1 LNIRF
6 ENSSVEK
13 YFKDFNYMSKEKGEN
28 ITRAIKKRYDQ
39 LKAANNFSIYLQ
51 TGLGKPHPL
60 HGNLKGCYGISI
72 TGNLRLIVRP
82 DVQSIDP
89 GSLKECDT
97 VIIKGVLDY
106 HGKKYGWIIP

>member
-1 LNIRF
+1 
-6 ENSSVEK
+6 
-13 YFKDFNYMSKEKGEN
+13 MSKEKGEN

-89 GSLKECDT
+89 GLLKECDT